1 MRPRHIEEIA
11 AITGGQLLQQGKLSS
26 LSQVNT
32 DTRALR
38 PGDFFACLQ
47 GPHFDGHVFMQQAV
61 AAGACGV
68 LAQVEKPARW
78 PRHAHFVR
86 VSDTLLALMAL
97 AGAERRDF
105 AGPVV
110 GVTGS
115 HGKTTA
121 KEWLRHLLSPHFV
134 LLTNPK
140 NHNNELGVTQ
150 TWLSATPATEVAV
163 IEMGMRGLGQ
173 IRLLCGISQPTVGVI
188 TAVGSAHAGELG
200 GVENVANAKAELLES
215 LPPEGVAV
223 FPSQVQNRTLLEKAA
238 QSRLALV
245 GEGTDLWVSG
255 ATLLAEGGTVFTL
268 HHGGWTE
275 KLRLRQWALGQ
286 LDNLLLALRVCLEL
300 GLTLEEVTPE
310 IETFAG
316 VAERVALLAAG
327 RHRLI
332 NDAYNASPESMA
344 EALRIVAALPG
355 GGRRLLLLGDM
366 LELGDE
372 SESYHRGLAPL
383 VLAASPQAVFLAGP
397 NMAALAE
404 ELFQSGYDGVLL
416 HEEKATALVKP
427 LVNLLK
433 TGDPALVLIKS
444 SHGVGLHA
452 LVDEIKEQAA

>member
-1 MRPRHIEEIA
+1 MRPRNIEEIT
-11 AITGGQLLQQGKLSS
+11 AITGGQLLQQGKLAHVSM
-26 LSQVNT
+26 VCT
-32 DTRALR
+32 DTRAIR

-47 GPHFDGHVFMQQAV
+47 GPNFDGHAFMQQAV

-68 LAQVEKPARW
+68 LAQCEKPARW

-110 GVTGS
+110 GITGS

-121 KEWLRHLLSPHFV
+121 KEWLRHLLTPHFV
-134 LLTNPK
+134 LLTNLK

-150 TWLSATPATEVAV
+150 TWLSGTPATEVV
-163 IEMGMRGLGQ
+163 VMEMGMRGLGQ

-200 GVENVANAKAELLES
+200 GAQNVASAKAELLES
-215 LPPEGVAV
+215 LPPEGVAI
-223 FPSQVQNRTLLEKAA
+223 FPALVQNRPLLEKAA
-238 QSRLALV
+238 QARLSLV
-245 GEGTDLWVSG
+245 GEGTDLWVSDV
-255 ATLLAEGGTVFTL
+255 TLLTEGGTVFTL
-268 HHGGWTE
+268 HHRGWSE

-286 LDNLLLALRVCLEL
+286 LDNLLLAVRVCLEL
-300 GLTLEEVTPE
+300 GLALEEILPE
-310 IETFAG
+310 IGTFAG
-316 VAERVALLAAG
+316 VAERVALVSAG

-366 LELGDE
+366 LELGED

-383 VLAASPQAVFLAGP
+383 VLAASPQAVFLAGQH
-397 NMAALAE
+397 MAALAD

-416 HEEKATALVKP
+416 HEENPSALVKP

-433 TGDPALVLIKS
+433 AADPALVLIKS

-452 LVDEIKEQAA
+452 LVDGINEQAA